1 MRALRTTA
9 FMDTH
14 HEPLTTV
21 VLEPG
26 LKFSAEEALAYLRT
40 PGTLVIHDIF
50 DVPNPPGG
58 EWEGTVE
65 EADEAIVVAT
75 TDALTRMDA
84 DVEKNMAVM
93 YFWNAEALR
102 VATESVF
109 ATQPAPLTVEQ
120 IKTVFE
126 QLATHPNYNGQ
137 HVHAFTEEGHQVN
150 LKNGHVTDLPPE

>member
-26 LKFSAEEALAYLRT
+26 LRFSAEEALAYLRT
-40 PGTLVIHDIF
+40 PGTLVLHDIF
-50 DVPNPPGG
+50 DVPDPPNG
-58 EWEGTVE
+58 EWEETPEDAG
-65 EADEAIVVAT
+65 AAIVVAT
-75 TDALTRMDA
+75 TDALARIDA
-84 DVEKNMAVM
+84 DVEKNMAIM
-93 YFWNAEALR
+93 YFYNAEALR
-102 VATESVF
+102 VATEAVF
-109 ATQPAPLTVEQ
+109 PTAPAPLSVEQ